1 VTTIQVDY
9 EGQQLTTESAPE
21 DTHVVVSQQRNGQLR
36 VQPTHDLV
44 AAASTAQV
52 AGDGQRRVAPIRDG
66 RAVFTVLPPYDPYDA
81 DLLRRRSRHPGLTA
95 LGIVALLVALVMA
108 LAL

>member
-9 EGQQLTTESAPE
+9 EGQHLTTESAPE
-21 DTHVVVSQQRNGQLR
+21 DTHIVVSQQRNGELR
-36 VQPTHDLV
+36 IQPTHDLI
-44 AAASTAQV
+44 AASSTAQV

-81 DLLRRRSRHPGLTA
+81 DPLLRRRRHSGLTI
-95 LGIVALLVALVMA
+95 LGVLALLVALIMA